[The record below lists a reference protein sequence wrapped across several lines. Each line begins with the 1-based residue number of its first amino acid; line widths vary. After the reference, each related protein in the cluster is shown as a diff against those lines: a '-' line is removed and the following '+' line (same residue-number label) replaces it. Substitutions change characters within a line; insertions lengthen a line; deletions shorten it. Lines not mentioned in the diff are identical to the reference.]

1 MQDKEEKINFFKR
14 VIISIK
20 DFEKYQFFAAE
31 TVGKAIKYLAL
42 LMVIFT
48 VVISAIFTYKFSV
61 SINNAINYFE
71 ENISEVSYKENYLS
85 VNSGEEIILKN
96 EKEVMPI
103 VIINTNATQENIEK
117 YKDELNRYE
126 NGIIIL
132 NDRIIY
138 KNVMLSQNMEY
149 TYENIANNYNISEFN
164 KQDITNLIQT
174 VNQINLYISFFIVV
188 FIYMFIIYFTS
199 TLIDVVII
207 GVLGFIFAR
216 IVSVKLRYKATF
228 NMGAYALTLPI
239 ILNLIYIVVN
249 AFTGFTIEYFQW
261 MYTTISYIYMIVA
274 ILMIK
279 ADLINRQAEL
289 MKIVEEQEKVKQEIE
304 EQERKKEEEKKKEPK
319 DTKEPEEKKEE
330 KKEDKK
336 QKDGN
341 VGDEGL
347 APQ

>member
-1 MQDKEEKINFFKR
+1 M
-14 VIISIK
+14 II
-20 DFEKYQFFAAE
+20 E
-31 TVGKAIKYLAL
+31 
-42 LMVIFT
+42 
-48 VVISAIFTYKFSV
+48 
-61 SINNAINYFE
+61 
-71 ENISEVSYKENYLS
+71 
-85 VNSGEEIILKN
+85 SGEE
-96 EKEVMPI
+96 VVPI
-103 VIINTNATQENIEK
+103 VIINTMATEEQENE
-117 YKDELNRYE
+117 YKNKLEQYE
-126 NGIIIL
+126 NGIILL

-138 KNVMLSQNMEY
+138 KNEMLNQNIEY
-149 TYENIANNYNISEFN
+149 KYQDIADTYQITEFTKEEISDFIANF
-164 KQDITNLIQT
+164 DMTR
-174 VNQINLYISFFIVV
+174 LYSSFFFIIT
-188 FIYMFIIYFTS
+188 IYMFILYFTS
-199 TLIDVVII
+199 TLVDAFMLA
-207 GVLGFIFAR
+207 VLGFIVAR
-216 IVSVKLRYKATF
+216 IIGIKIKFKASF
-228 NMGAYALTLPI
+228 NMGVYALTLPI

-330 KKEDKK
+330 KNEDKK